1 MLEVSAHQ
9 WTSILKQRE
18 NGSLLTSRH
27 QSSKIFL
34 EPARNQALDFVLT
47 RIAEAD
53 LLHLPFLAPLRRG
66 YFLRGWHREQRQR
79 GINPYRAR
87 RTYVQFPTWNR
98 ERLSAF
104 YECRCVFVGGADAV
118 VIADEH
124 GGLTFVPML
133 KRCQSGRGSLFC
145 KIRRVTCRT
154 YRSAGPPG
162 SSAVPQTPPSSRE
175 AARGGVRELV
185 EKHGSGR

>member
-1 MLEVSAHQ
+1 VHF
-9 WTSILKQRE
+9 T
-18 NGSLLTSRH
+18 N
-27 QSSKIFL
+27 
-34 EPARNQALDFVLT
+34 
-47 RIAEAD
+47 
-53 LLHLPFLAPLRRG
+53 
-66 YFLRGWHREQRQR
+66 
-79 GINPYRAR
+79 
-87 RTYVQFPTWNR
+87 
-98 ERLSAF
+98 
-104 YECRCVFVGGADAV
+104 ADAFLSG
-118 VIADEH
+118 A
-124 GGLTFVPML
+124 LMQLSSPMNMVASPLCPWL